1 MKTIYCA
8 LHLSI
13 TAIVFSSIVTLTGC
27 QISNQPDLKSG
38 VEKDKSVRKTVILSD
53 NWRFQLD
60 IRDIGEKK
68 GWYKDDFDRNN
79 WAKVTVP
86 QAWDC
91 YETALWGYEGIGW
104 YSVTI
109 NPADFIPG
117 NRTEIIFNRVL
128 YYSKVWINGEFIGEN
143 IGGYLPFSFD
153 VTKYLK
159 PGQKNEL
166 VLRVDNKARIEW
178 LPAARQVE
186 WIQYGGIL
194 QPVKL
199 VSTSH
204 TYIDDLI
211 VRSDLADGKAQINC
225 IAAVVNESDA
235 ASEMELEIELSNGAD
250 ITKKSEKLLC
260 KPNDTTKLTIVS
272 LIGSSKIVVT

>member
-1 MKTIYCA
+1 MKKKFSARTDRFYYQMILLA
-8 LHLSI
+8 VSI
-13 TAIVFSSIVTLTGC
+13 NLFLCGC
-27 QISNQPDLKSG
+27 QQDNKKGDPSILEDQH
-38 VEKDKSVRKTVILSD
+38 SVRKIQVLSD

-60 IRDIGEKK
+60 IRNIGENK
-68 GWYKDDFDRNN
+68 GWYKKDFDRNN

-104 YSVTI
+104 YAATI
-109 NPADFIPG
+109 NPKDFNPDD
-117 NRTEIIFNRVL
+117 RTEIIFNRVL
-128 YYSKVWINGEFIGEN
+128 YYSKVWINGEYIGEN

-159 PGQKNEL
+159 AGQKNEL

-194 QPVKL
+194 QKVQL

-204 TYIDDLI
+204 TYIDDFTI
-211 VRSDLADGKAQINC
+211 RTDLP
-225 IAAVVNESDA
+225 NE
-235 ASEMELEIELSNGAD
+235 
-250 ITKKSEKLLC
+250 
-260 KPNDTTKLTIVS
+260 
-272 LIGSSKIVVT
+272 IGRAHV